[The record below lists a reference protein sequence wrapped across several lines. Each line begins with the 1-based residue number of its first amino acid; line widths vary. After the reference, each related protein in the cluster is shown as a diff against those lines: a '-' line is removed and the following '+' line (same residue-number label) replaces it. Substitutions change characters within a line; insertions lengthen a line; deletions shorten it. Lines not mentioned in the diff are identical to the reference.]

1 MLKNLFDKIKGV
13 VKEESPI
20 YDEDL
25 DEGLYTVYALL
36 SNDNIS
42 NGGIFDEQFVFEEM
56 NDLCELYTYIC
67 AVPNDPGGYI
77 YIMDSTKNVKIFP
90 NVGDVDSSR
99 LISILQK
106 FNRIKQNAIMI
117 THQDLLEKKLLT
129 KVIPKG
135 SKISDVVSNTSFN
148 YLLNGKEGFDQS
160 IELLHEDALIEM

>member
-1 MLKNLFDKIKGV
+1 
-13 VKEESPI
+13 
-20 YDEDL
+20 
-25 DEGLYTVYALL
+25 
-36 SNDNIS
+36 
-42 NGGIFDEQFVFEEM
+42 
-56 NDLCELYTYIC
+56 
-67 AVPNDPGGYI
+67 
-77 YIMDSTKNVKIFP
+77 MDSTKNVKIFP